1 MKKGREKRE
10 GPGEKKERKEGRDTG
25 REGKIRETGKREV
38 EGERGGGHCAPYL
51 PEKRETLG
59 EESVTLRN
67 TDSALLRR
75 AAGVLGDGSDPG
87 VRGPTGLQS

>member
-38 EGERGGGHCAPYL
+38 KGERGDESRDGRKQ
-51 PEKRETLG
+51 EKKK
-59 EESVTLRN
+59 S
-67 TDSALLRR
+67 
-75 AAGVLGDGSDPG
+75 
-87 VRGPTGLQS
+87 